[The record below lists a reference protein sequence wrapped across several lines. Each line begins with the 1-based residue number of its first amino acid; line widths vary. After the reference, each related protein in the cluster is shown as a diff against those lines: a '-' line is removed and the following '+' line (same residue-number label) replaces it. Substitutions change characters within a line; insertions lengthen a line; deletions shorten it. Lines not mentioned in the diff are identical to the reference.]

1 MAMQDDELT
10 PDEQRAFAALPRDIA
25 PPAGLEDRATRA
37 VLTGDARPGAAGP
50 AAAPRS
56 WPSAIIRAAAAFVIF
71 FAGAAAGRATA
82 PDAAPAQGAPV
93 QAGGGAYDERPP
105 YLLTLYGSAP
115 RANKSP
121 EELFEE
127 YSAWA
132 RDLYDSGHLIASARL
147 EDDREVFGEWGWV
160 PTERLPG
167 GFFYIRASTRQE
179 AQAIARESPHVRYG
193 GAVELRGVVRR

>member
-25 PPAGLEDRATRA
+25 PPAGLEDRVTRA
-37 VLTGDARPGAAGP
+37 VVTGEALPDAAGP
-50 AAAPRS
+50 AAIPRS
-56 WPSAIIRAAAAFVIF
+56 WPAALLRVAAALVLFL
-71 FAGAAAGRATA
+71 AGAAAGRATA
-82 PDAAPAQGAPV
+82 PAAPPAPAGSAQTGA
-93 QAGGGAYDERPP
+93 AYDDRPP
-105 YLLTLYGSAP
+105 YLLTLYGGAP
-115 RANKSP
+115 RAQKSP

-132 RDLYDSGHLIASARL
+132 RELYDSGHLIASARL
-147 EDDREVFGEWGWV
+147 DDDREVFGDWGWV

-167 GFFYIRASTRQE
+167 GFFYIRASSREE

-193 GAVELRGVVRR
+193 GAVELRGVIRR